1 MSLPGFLKN
10 SLELPIVGSPLF
22 IVSGPELVIAQCK
35 AGIVGSFPALN
46 ARPAHVLGEWLTRIE
61 GELGEYRAQ
70 NPGKK
75 VAPYAV
81 NQICHSSNDRLF
93 GDMETCVQHKVPIII
108 TSLRPPAE
116 IVEAAHSY
124 GGVVFHDVINVKHA
138 RKAVEQ
144 GVDGLILVC
153 AGAGGH
159 AGTLSPFALVREVRQ
174 WFKGTILLSGAISDG
189 WSVASAL
196 ALGADLA
203 YMGTRFIAT
212 QEAAAAAAYK
222 DALTTADYAAD
233 DIVYSNLFTGVHGN
247 YLGPSIAAAG
257 LDPKNLPVADK
268 TIMNFGSGGN
278 MGAKA
283 WRDIWGAGQG
293 IGQITDAPPVAELV
307 DRLKIEFAEAS
318 ERFVSVARP
327 PEDAPSIQAAAS

>member
-1 MSLPGFLKN
+1 MPLPASLAD
-10 SLELPIVGSPLF
+10 SLELPVVGSPLF

-46 ARPAHVLGEWLTRIE
+46 ARPVEKLGQWLARIE
-61 GELGEYRAQ
+61 NELGEYKALH
-70 NPGKK
+70 PEKK

-81 NQICHSSNDRLF
+81 NQICHASNDRLMQ
-93 GDMETCVQHKVPIII
+93 DMETCVKHKAPIII
-108 TSLRPPAE
+108 TSLRPPQE

-138 RKAVEQ
+138 RKAAEQ

-174 WFKGTILLSGAISDG
+174 WFSGTILLSGAIADG

-203 YMGTRFIAT
+203 YIGTRFIAT
-212 QEAAAAAAYK
+212 RECNASTAYK
-222 DALTTADYAAD
+222 DALASHHSAAD
-233 DIVYSNLFTGVHGN
+233 VVYTNLFTGIHGN
-247 YLGPSIAAAG
+247 YLASSIAAAG
-257 LDPKNLPVADK
+257 LDPENLPVADK
-268 TIMNFGSGGN
+268 SKMNFGSGGN
-278 MGAKA
+278 MKSKA
-283 WRDIWGAGQG
+283 WRDIWGSGQG
-293 IGQITDAPPVAELV
+293 IGQIADAPPVAELV
-307 DRLKIEFAEAS
+307 ERLKAEFAEAS
-318 ERFVSVARP
+318 TDFFKRAR
-327 PEDAPSIQAAAS
+327 A